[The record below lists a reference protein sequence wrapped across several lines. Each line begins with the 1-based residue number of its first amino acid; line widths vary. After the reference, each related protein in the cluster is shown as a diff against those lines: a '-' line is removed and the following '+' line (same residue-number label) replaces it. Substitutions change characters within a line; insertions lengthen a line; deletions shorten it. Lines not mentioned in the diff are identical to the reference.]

1 MSFCENYHSQRTLGV
16 TSFDCDDAKRDVF
29 KQEEQ
34 MNKDILALAGEIRI
48 ATLET
53 LGAFGSGHIG
63 GAMSICDT
71 LAVLYG
77 GELRHDPENPGW
89 QERDRLVL
97 SKGHAGSALYSALA
111 LRGFFPREMLKT
123 LNEGGTRL
131 PSHCDMTKTP
141 GVDMTTGSLG
151 QGMSTAI
158 GIALG
163 ARLNGWDSYTYLIL
177 GDGECDEGQVWEG
190 AIFAPHQKL
199 SNLVAFVDNNKKQL
213 DGPISEV
220 MSLGDIGAKFKAFGW
235 HTQTINGHDVDA
247 IKAAVQN
254 AKIET
259 GRPSAIILDT
269 IKGYG
274 CTFAENAESNH
285 SMTCSPE
292 DVESAI
298 DAIRKL
304 LAEVL

>member
-1 MSFCENYHSQRTLGV
+1 M
-16 TSFDCDDAKRDVF
+16 A
-29 KQEEQ
+29 
-34 MNKDILALAGEIRI
+34 DIEALKFAAEIRI
-48 ATLET
+48 STLET

-89 QERDRLVL
+89 LQRDRLVL
-97 SKGHAGSALYSALA
+97 SKGHAGPALYSALA
-111 LRGFFPREMLKT
+111 LRGFFPHEWLQT
-123 LNEGGTRL
+123 LNEGGTSL

-163 ARLNGWDSYTYLIL
+163 ARLNAWDSYTYLIL

-190 AIFAPHQKL
+190 AIFAPHHKL
-199 SNLVAFVDNNKKQL
+199 SNLIAFVDNNKKQL
-213 DGPISEV
+213 DGTTDEV
-220 MSLGDIGAKFKAFGW
+220 MNLGDLGAKFNAFGW
-235 HTQTINGHDVDA
+235 FTQTVNGHDVDA
-247 IKAAVQN
+247 VKAAIQA
-254 AKIET
+254 AKLET
-259 GRPSAIILDT
+259 ARPSAIILDT

-274 CTFAENAESNH
+274 CTFAENAASNH
-285 SMTCSPE
+285 SMPCAKE
-292 DVESAI
+292 DVEAAI
-298 DAIRKL
+298 AAIRQK
-304 LAEVL
+304 LAEVRYV